1 MPEALKIIIL
11 ISLGFILLLVEMFTP
26 GFSVPGISAI
36 VLLVIGCYK
45 AFAIS
50 PFWGIFISVSSF
62 LSVLGFFKLFSRSPL
77 WKKMR
82 LESKE
87 AKGEGFTSGSDLS
100 ALLNKIGVS
109 AGPLRPSGIAF
120 IDGRRID
127 VLTESLF
134 IDKDKKVKVV
144 KVEGNKVIV
153 REDTLP

>member
-1 MPEALKIIIL
+1 MPEALKISVL

-26 GFSVPGISAI
+26 GFSVPGVTGV

-50 PFWGIFISVSSF
+50 PFWGIFISASS
-62 LSVLGFFKLFSRSPL
+62 LLLVIGFFKLFQRSPL

-87 AKGEGFTSGSDLS
+87 TKDEGFSAGPDLS
-100 ALLNKIGVS
+100 ALLNKCGV
-109 AGPLRPSGIAF
+109 ATGPLRPSGIAH
-120 IDGRRID
+120 IDGQRVD
-127 VLTESLF
+127 VMAESLF
-134 IDKDKKVKVV
+134 IDKDKQVKVV

-153 REDTLP
+153 REQV